1 MRVMILRSM
10 VHGTR
15 VRSAMALACLPV
27 WLLAAATHA
36 GPPAAPAAPEPAAP
50 TADVAKARRTLEEG
64 MTDLGAMA
72 ADAEARTGSDAQ
84 LAGCLL
90 DKRDRGREVMEIAT
104 SELLV
109 IQDGSATAQQRQFAS
124 EKLDALAGRMDQL
137 VEGARAC
144 SGSAGPEDDDD
155 KTKTDADEPT
165 TVPYADPTII
175 GTGNSPVPPPV
186 NDSAPPTV
194 DSPTG

>member
-10 VHGTR
+10 FHGTR
-15 VRSAMALACLPV
+15 VRATMALACLPA
-27 WLLAAATHA
+27 WLLAAASQA
-36 GPPAAPAAPEPAAP
+36 GPPAAPAAPEAAVA
-50 TADVAKARRTLEEG
+50 TAEVGKSRRALEEG
-64 MTDLGAMA
+64 MTELGAMA
-72 ADAEARTGSDAQ
+72 SDAVKQNGADAQ
-84 LAGCLL
+84 LAGCLE

-109 IQDGSATAQQRQFAS
+109 IQDGSSTAQQRQFAT
-124 EKLDALAGRMDQL
+124 EKLDALALRMDQL

-144 SGSAGPEDDDD
+144 GGGTGPEDDDD

-186 NDSAPPTV
+186 DDLAPPTV